1 MKNNTRHRNL
11 RELFAD
17 VESSPEGLGGSEAQA
32 RLAKFGLNRL
42 PPAPPKPWWQ
52 RFLDQFRNPLIAIL
66 VLAAFLSW
74 LLGHPVDS
82 AVIWAVI
89 LINTILGFVQEYR
102 AENAVAALQS
112 LLDPM
117 ALVLRDGRWQAMP
130 ATSIVPGDVLTVQA
144 GERISADLALVE
156 AHDLAVDESML
167 TGESFPV
174 SKAALPD
181 QSDEETDP
189 GEEAQRRSMIYAGTL
204 VTAGSGMGIA
214 VFTGSATEIGRIH
227 TLMTSLPPMQTP
239 LLRRVD
245 HLARSLSAVVLL
257 LAAVALAVGLSHGQG
272 LENTL
277 LAAVSLAVSI
287 IPEGLPAV
295 ISITLALGVQRM
307 ARLGAILRR
316 LPAVETLGSVTVICT
331 DKTGTLTRN
340 RMQVA
345 TALLAESTI
354 HPPFTAPPPQDR
366 EGLTKLATAAV
377 LCNDAQMGEQEEAL
391 GDPMEQALL
400 HFAHHLGLLSA
411 EIREA
416 HPRRDT
422 LPFHHERKFMA
433 TAHDEG
439 RVYLKGAPEVILEL
453 CAWEWHP
460 LGLQPIDRKSWRGR
474 IDALAEDGMRIL
486 ALASGRSSENS
497 WRDSIQGGWTLL
509 GAVALLDPPR
519 PGVQDAIQRCQMA
532 GIRIQM
538 ITGDHPRTA
547 AAIARHL
554 GFMAPGD
561 AVVTHEQ
568 WAAASAAERRHLAAS
583 TKVFARVHPEDK
595 LQLVE
600 TLQGQDEIVAMTGD
614 GVNDAPALRRADIGI
629 ALGRSGSDV
638 AREAAAMVL
647 SDDHFA
653 HIVAAVAEGR
663 RVYANIRKTLQFML
677 PTSFAQ
683 GLVVLLAVLLDT
695 EMPITPLQILWV
707 NTLTASTMAL
717 VFAFMGGDPGLMQQ
731 APRPPRE
738 ALIPPALWR
747 RMAIFTALTVT
758 VVFLIFHYVLLDHT
772 LVQARTLA
780 VDTLMTMEAALL
792 IALYGRPR
800 QDRGDA
806 VAGLALFLALLGQ
819 YLFGALPALQRLF
832 STSNLDGADLP
843 ILLGAGI
850 LSYGLARILW
860 GAGPRAVAASG
871 KDTSQKADGKTP

>member
-1 MKNNTRHRNL
+1 MKNNIRPRDL
-11 RELFAD
+11 SEVFVD
-17 VESSPEGLGGSEAQA
+17 VGSSPQGLNSAEAQA
-32 RLAKFGLNRL
+32 RLTRFGPNRL
-42 PPAPPKPWWQ
+42 PASPPKPWWR

-82 AVIWAVI
+82 GVIWAVI

-112 LLDPM
+112 LLDPK

-130 ATSIVPGDVLTVQA
+130 ATGIVPGDVLAVQA
-144 GERISADLALVE
+144 GERISADLALIE
-156 AHDLAVDESML
+156 AHELSVDESML
-167 TGESFPV
+167 SGESLPV
-174 SKAALPD
+174 PKAALSGQRSAATD
-181 QSDEETDP
+181 AAEET
-189 GEEAQRRSMIYAGTL
+189 QRQSMIYAGTL
-204 VTAGSGMGIA
+204 VTAGSGLGIA
-214 VFTGSATEIGRIH
+214 LFTGAATEIGRIH
-227 TLMTSLPPMQTP
+227 ALMTSLPPMQTP
-239 LLRRVD
+239 LLRRVNR
-245 HLARSLSAVVLL
+245 LAGILSAAVLV
-257 LAAVALAVGLSHGQG
+257 LAALALAVGLSHGQG
-272 LENTL
+272 LESTL
-277 LAAVSLAVSI
+277 LAAVSLAVAI

-307 ARLGAILRR
+307 ARLGAILRQ

-331 DKTGTLTRN
+331 DKTGTLTKN

-354 HPPFTAPPPQDR
+354 HAPFAAPPPQDR

-400 HFAHHLGLLSA
+400 HFAHHLGLLSTA
-411 EIREA
+411 IREI

-439 RVYLKGAPEVILEL
+439 RVFLKGAPEVILDL
-453 CAWEWHP
+453 CDREWHP
-460 LGLQPIDRKSWRGR
+460 HGLRAIDRKAWRER
-474 IDALAEDGMRIL
+474 IDALAEDGMRTL
-486 ALASGRSSENS
+486 ALASGRSPEAS
-497 WRDSIQGGWTLL
+497 WEDPSQGGWTLL

-519 PGVQDAIQRCQMA
+519 PGVREAIQRCLLA

-614 GVNDAPALRRADIGI
+614 GVNDAPALRRADIGV
-629 ALGRSGSDV
+629 AMGRSGSDV

-653 HIVAAVAEGR
+653 HIVDAVAEGR

-683 GLVVLLAVLLDT
+683 GLVVLLAVLVNA

-717 VFAFMGGDPGLMQQ
+717 VFAFMGGDRRLMEQ

-738 ALIPPALWR
+738 ELIPPALWR
-747 RMAIFTALTVT
+747 RMALFTVLTVA
-758 VVFLIFHYVLLDHT
+758 VVFLIFHYDRFSHSLA
-772 LVQARTLA
+772 QARTLA
-780 VDTLMTMEAALL
+780 VDALMIMEAALL

-800 QDRGDA
+800 KDRGDA

-819 YLFGALPALQRLF
+819 YLFGALPGLQRLF
-832 STSNLDGADLP
+832 GTANPDEADLP

-850 LSYGLARILW
+850 LSYGVARILW
-860 GAGPRAVAASG
+860 GAESRAGATSG
-871 KDTSQKADGKTP
+871 NDASQKADGKAS

>member
-1 MKNNTRHRNL
+1 MKNHTGH
-11 RELFAD
+11 RELSEVFVD
-17 VESSPEGLGGSEAQA
+17 VGSSPQGLNSAEAQA
-32 RLAKFGLNRL
+32 RLTKFGPNRL
-42 PPAPPKPWWQ
+42 PASPPKPWWR

-82 AVIWAVI
+82 GVIWAVI

-112 LLDPM
+112 LLDPK

-130 ATSIVPGDVLTVQA
+130 ATGIVPGDVLAVQA
-144 GERISADLALVE
+144 GERISADLALIE
-156 AHDLAVDESML
+156 AHELSVDESML
-167 TGESFPV
+167 SGESLPV
-174 SKAALPD
+174 PKAALPRQRSATTD
-181 QSDEETDP
+181 AAEET
-189 GEEAQRRSMIYAGTL
+189 QRQSMVYAGTL
-204 VTAGSGMGIA
+204 VTAGSGLGMA
-214 VFTGSATEIGRIH
+214 LFTGAATEIGRIQA
-227 TLMTSLPPMQTP
+227 LMTSLPPMQTP
-239 LLRRVD
+239 LLRRVNR
-245 HLARSLSAVVLL
+245 LAGILSAAVLV
-257 LAAVALAVGLSHGQG
+257 LAALALAVGLSHGQG
-272 LENTL
+272 LESTL
-277 LAAVSLAVSI
+277 LAAVSLAVAI

-307 ARLGAILRR
+307 ARRGAILRQ

-331 DKTGTLTRN
+331 DKTGTLTKN

-354 HPPFTAPPPQDR
+354 HAPFAAPPPQDR

-377 LCNDAQMGEQEEAL
+377 LCNDAQIGEQEEAL

-400 HFAHHLGLLSA
+400 HFAHHLGLLSTA
-411 EIREA
+411 IRET

-422 LPFHHERKFMA
+422 LPFQHERKFMA

-439 RVYLKGAPEVILEL
+439 HVFLKGAPEVILEL
-453 CAWEWHP
+453 CDREWHP
-460 LGLQPIDRKSWRGR
+460 HGLHAIDRNSWRER
-474 IDALAEDGMRIL
+474 ID
-486 ALASGRSSENS
+486 ALASGRSPEAS
-497 WRDSIQGGWTLL
+497 WEEPSQGGWTLL

-519 PGVQDAIQRCQMA
+519 PGVREAIQRCVLA
-532 GIRIQM
+532 GIRMQM

-561 AVVTHEQ
+561 AVITHEQ
-568 WAAASAAERRHLAAS
+568 WTAASAAERRHLAAT

-600 TLQGQDEIVAMTGD
+600 ILQQQGEIVAMTGD
-614 GVNDAPALRRADIGI
+614 GVNDAPALRRADIGV
-629 ALGRSGSDV
+629 AMGRSGSDV

-653 HIVAAVAEGR
+653 HIVDAVAEGR

-683 GLVVLLAVLLDT
+683 GLVVLLAVLVNT

-717 VFAFMGGDPGLMQQ
+717 VFAFMGGDRRLMEQ

-747 RMAIFTALTVT
+747 RMALFTVLTVA
-758 VVFLIFHYVLLDHT
+758 VVFLIFHYHRFSHSLA
-772 LVQARTLA
+772 QSRTLA
-780 VDTLMTMEAALL
+780 VDALMIMEAALL

-800 QDRGDA
+800 KDRGDA
-806 VAGLALFLALLGQ
+806 VAGLALLLCLASQ
-819 YLFGALPALQRLF
+819 YLFGAVPSLQRLF
-832 STSNLDGADLP
+832 ATANPDGADLP

-850 LSYGLARILW
+850 LSYGVARILW
-860 GAGPRAVAASG
+860 GAESRAGATSG
-871 KDTSQKADGKTP
+871 NDASQKADGKAS

>member
-1 MKNNTRHRNL
+1 MENNTQYNDL
-11 RELFAD
+11 SDVFAG
-17 VESSPEGLGGSEAQA
+17 VESSSQGLSSAEAQA
-32 RLAKFGLNRL
+32 RLIKFGPNQL
-42 PPAPPKPWWQ
+42 PPSPPKPWWR

-74 LLGHPVDS
+74 LLGYPVDS

-112 LLDPM
+112 LLDPHVS
-117 ALVLRDGRWQAMP
+117 VLRDGRWETLP
-130 ATSIVPGDVLTVQA
+130 AARIVPGDLLAVQA

-156 AHDLAVDESML
+156 AARELAMDESML
-167 TGESFPV
+167 SGESLPV
-174 SKAALPD
+174 PKAAMPR
-181 QSDEETDP
+181 QHRAAAGAAEET
-189 GEEAQRRSMIYAGTL
+189 QRQSMIYAGTL
-204 VTAGSGMGIA
+204 VTTGSGLGI
-214 VFTGSATEIGRIH
+214 VLRTGATTTIGRIQ
-227 TLMTSLPPMQTP
+227 TLMTSLPPVETP
-239 LLRRVD
+239 LLRRVNR
-245 HLARSLSAVVLL
+245 LAGSLSVAVLV
-257 LAAVALAVGLSHGQG
+257 LAALALAVGLSHGQG

-277 LAAVSLAVSI
+277 LAAVSLAVAI

-307 ARLGAILRR
+307 ARRGAILRQ

-331 DKTGTLTRN
+331 DKTGTLTEN

-354 HPPFTAPPPQDR
+354 HAPFTVSSPQDR
-366 EGLTKLATAAV
+366 EALAKLATAAV
-377 LCNDAQMGEQEEAL
+377 LCNDAHLGEQGEGL

-400 HFAHHLGLLSA
+400 HFAHHLGLISTA
-411 EIREA
+411 IRET

-422 LPFHHERKFMA
+422 LPFQHERKFMA
-433 TAHDEG
+433 TTHDEG
-439 RVYLKGAPEVILEL
+439 RVFLKGAPEVILDL

-460 LGLQPIDRKSWRGR
+460 HGLEAIDRKTWRER
-474 IDALAEDGMRIL
+474 IDVLAEDGMRTL
-486 ALASGRSSENS
+486 ALAYGRSPEGSWENPA
-497 WRDSIQGGWTLL
+497 QGGWTLL
-509 GAVALLDPPR
+509 GTVAFLDPPR
-519 PGVQDAIQRCQMA
+519 PGVREAIQRCLAA
-532 GIRIQM
+532 GIRMQM

-547 AAIARHL
+547 AAIARQL

-561 AVVTHEQ
+561 PVVTHGQ
-568 WAAASAAERRHLAAS
+568 WTAAPPAERLHLAAT
-583 TKVFARVHPEDK
+583 TKVFARVNPEDK

-600 TLQGQDEIVAMTGD
+600 TLQQQGEIVAMTGD
-614 GVNDAPALRRADIGI
+614 GVNDAPALRRADIGV
-629 ALGRSGSDV
+629 AMGRSGSDV

-653 HIVAAVAEGR
+653 HIVDAVAEGR

-677 PTSFAQ
+677 VTSFAQ
-683 GLVVLLAVLLDT
+683 GLVVLLAVLVDT

-717 VFAFMGGDPGLMQQ
+717 VFAFMGRDPGLMQQ
-731 APRPPRE
+731 APRPPQE

-747 RMAIFTALTVT
+747 RMATFTALTVT
-758 VVFLIFHYVLLDHT
+758 VVFLTFHYGLLDHT
-772 LVQARTLA
+772 QIQARTLA

-806 VAGLALFLALLGQ
+806 AAGLALLLCLVSQ
-819 YLFGALPALQRLF
+819 YLFGALPGLQRLF
-832 STSNLDGADLP
+832 TTSNPDRADLF

-850 LSYGLARILW
+850 LSYGAARILW
-860 GAGPRAVAASG
+860 GTDPIAASA
-871 KDTSQKADGKTP
+871 KEASQKADGKTP

>member
-1 MKNNTRHRNL
+1 MENNTQHNDL
-11 RELFAD
+11 SDVFAD
-17 VESSPEGLGGSEAQA
+17 VGSSSQGLSSAEAQA
-32 RLAKFGLNRL
+32 RLIKFGPNRL
-42 PPAPPKPWWQ
+42 PPSPPEPWWR

-74 LLGHPVDS
+74 LLGHPVDG
-82 AVIWAVI
+82 AVSWAVI

-112 LLDPM
+112 LLDPHVL
-117 ALVLRDGRWQAMP
+117 ALRDGRWEALP
-130 ATSIVPGDVLTVQA
+130 AARIVPGDVLAVQA

-156 AHDLAVDESML
+156 ARELAMDESML
-167 TGESFPV
+167 SGESLPV
-174 SKAALPD
+174 PKAALPRQHSAAAD
-181 QSDEETDP
+181 AA
-189 GEEAQRRSMIYAGTL
+189 EEAKRQSMIYAGTL
-204 VTAGSGMGIA
+204 VTAGSGQGI
-214 VFTGSATEIGRIH
+214 VLFTGAATAIGRIQA
-227 TLMTSLPPMQTP
+227 LMTSLPPVETP
-239 LLRRVD
+239 LLRRVNR
-245 HLARSLSAVVLL
+245 LAGSLSAAVLV
-257 LAAVALAVGLSHGQG
+257 LAALALAVGLSHGQG

-277 LAAVSLAVSI
+277 LAAVSLAVAI

-307 ARLGAILRR
+307 ARRGAILRQ

-331 DKTGTLTRN
+331 DKTGTLTEN

-354 HPPFTAPPPQDR
+354 HAPFTGSPPQDR
-366 EGLTKLATAAV
+366 EALAKLATAAV
-377 LCNDAQMGEQEEAL
+377 LCNDAHLGEQGKDL
-391 GDPMEQALL
+391 GDHMEQALL
-400 HFAHHLGLLSA
+400 HFAHHLGLISTA
-411 EIREA
+411 IRET

-422 LPFHHERKFMA
+422 LPFQHERKFMA

-439 RVYLKGAPEVILEL
+439 RVFLKGAPEVILDL

-460 LGLQPIDRKSWRGR
+460 QGPRAIDRKAWRER
-474 IDALAEDGMRIL
+474 IEALAEDGMRTL
-486 ALASGRSSENS
+486 ALASGRSPEGSWENPA
-497 WRDSIQGGWTLL
+497 QGGWTLL

-519 PGVQDAIQRCQMA
+519 PGVREAIQRCLAA
-532 GIRIQM
+532 GIRMQM

-547 AAIARHL
+547 AAIARQL
-554 GFMAPGD
+554 GFMAPAD
-561 AVVTHEQ
+561 AVVTHGQ
-568 WAAASAAERRHLAAS
+568 WTAASPAERRHLAAT

-600 TLQGQDEIVAMTGD
+600 TLQQQGEIVAMTGD
-614 GVNDAPALRRADIGI
+614 GVNDAPALRRADIGV
-629 ALGRSGSDV
+629 AMGRSGSDV

-653 HIVAAVAEGR
+653 HIVDAVAEGR
-663 RVYANIRKTLQFML
+663 GVYANIRKTLQFML

-717 VFAFMGGDPGLMQQ
+717 VFAFMGSDPRLMQQ

-738 ALIPPALWR
+738 GLIPPALWR
-747 RMAIFTALTVT
+747 RMAVFTVLMVAI
-758 VVFLIFHYVLLDHT
+758 VFLIFHYDRHSLA
-772 LVQARTLA
+772 QARTLA
-780 VDTLMTMEAALL
+780 VDALMTMEAALL

-806 VAGLALFLALLGQ
+806 AAGLALLLCLVSQ
-819 YLFGALPALQRLF
+819 YLFGALPGLQRLF
-832 STSNLDGADLP
+832 ATSNPDWADLP

-850 LSYGLARILW
+850 LSYGVARILW
-860 GAGPRAVAASG
+860 GADPRAVAASA
-871 KDTSQKADGKTP
+871 KEASQKAGGKAP